1 MQVLYCECNF
11 KFVRSSSD
19 QIVTIDLQILSKF
32 MCGFV
37 KMQEKGKIWVE
48 A

>member
-1 MQVLYCECNF
+1 
-11 KFVRSSSD
+11 
-19 QIVTIDLQILSKF
+19 

-48 A
+48 ASNVRLADKLFIKDKTTLFSSKRKFKSIEI